1 MIEFC
6 CLTEEVCW
14 LDFLSRVKTNLRAIR
29 DAVNHKTLV
38 HVCNRAKWIAVNAW
52 ERKIF
57 AKELFQGE
65 IENSRRIFSTSRSQE
80 IQKIQLAFDV
90 WIDAVT
96 PKAVE

>member
-1 MIEFC
+1 LIEFC

-38 HVCNRAKWIAVNAW
+38 HVCNRAKWIAVNAR

-57 AKELFQGE
+57 AKERFESE
-65 IENSRRIFSTSRSQE
+65 IEKLHRKFSTSRPQE
-80 IQKIQLAFDV
+80 MQKSRLRS
-90 WIDAVT
+90 T
-96 PKAVE
+96 SGLMP